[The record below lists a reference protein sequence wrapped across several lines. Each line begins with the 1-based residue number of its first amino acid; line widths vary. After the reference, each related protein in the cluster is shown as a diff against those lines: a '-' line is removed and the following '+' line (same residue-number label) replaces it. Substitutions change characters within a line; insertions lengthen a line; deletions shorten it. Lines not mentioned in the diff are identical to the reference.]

1 MSAKKRKF
9 NKQLPIMIEK
19 DLDGFFVIECP
30 LFSGCYSQGQTLD
43 EAISN
48 IKEVIDLCLEDKRNR
63 EVLKE
68 YRPEQ
73 ISFHVLPV

>member
-1 MSAKKRKF
+1 
-9 NKQLPIMIEK
+9 MIEK

-48 IKEVIDLCLEDKRNR
+48 IKEVINLCLEDKRNR